1 MSILKNKFYYQL
13 KNMSNFLFF
22 FFNKKKIIKSLNK
35 NIPYLS
41 IETTNIC
48 NANCIFCAYQFQLR
62 PTGIMSM
69 DLFKKIVREYAE
81 HNTGNVNLTPTVGE
95 PLADKHLIE
104 RIKYLRS
111 FSNINKIGFYS
122 NLISLS
128 NFNLK
133 EIIMSG
139 INSLAVSTSGFDE
152 DMYKRIYRSVQYKKM
167 YKNLSDLIQINNE
180 NENPIDITIDMRSDL
195 SLSETLK
202 LNDYKKL
209 LNYISPS
216 KFFYKF
222 YYDNWAGKIKKE
234 NLIGSMKL
242 RKKLNLNLNHIRIS
256 PCSEFYSGPHI
267 YWDGRVGICGCRDV
281 DAKELIIGDA
291 REANIN
297 EIWFG
302 KNREYL
308 LKQFMSN
315 PKDICK
321 NCSHYNN
328 LSVFNHIS
336 QKSIN

>member
-1 MSILKNKFYYQL
+1 MSIFKNKFYYQF
-13 KNMSNFLFF
+13 KNLSNFLLFF
-22 FFNKKKIIKSLNK
+22 LNKKKIIKSFKK
-35 NIPYLS
+35 NIPFLS

-69 DLFKKIVREYAE
+69 DLFKKIVLEYAQ
-81 HNTGNVNLTPTVGE
+81 HNTGNVNLTPTVGD
-95 PLADKHLIE
+95 PLADKYLIE

-139 INSLAVSTSGFDE
+139 INSIAVSTSGFHE
-152 DMYKRIYRSVQYKKM
+152 DMYKRIYRSAQYKKM
-167 YKNLSDLIQINNE
+167 YKNLFDLIKINNE
-180 NENPIDITIDMRSDL
+180 NKNPVDITIDMRSDL

-209 LNYISPS
+209 LSYISPS

-242 RKKLNLNLNHIRIS
+242 RKKLNLNLNQIRIS

-267 YWDGRVGICGCRDV
+267 YWDGKVGICGCRDV

-297 EIWFG
+297 DIWFG
-302 KNREYL
+302 KKREYL
-308 LKQFMSN
+308 LEQFMSN

-321 NCSHYNN
+321 NCTHYNN
-328 LSVFNHIS
+328 LSVLNQIS
-336 QKSIN
+336 QKNIN